1 MNTAGGRAAR
11 MDRKVAVA
19 LEAYNAIAD
28 GLDLTPPQKETFL
41 KTVEAD
47 VRAGRLVVT
56 KPKETR

>member
-1 MNTAGGRAAR
+1 